1 MKKILIVEDEDII
14 SRDIK
19 NMIDQL
25 GLYTSVVAHS
35 GKQALELYRQ
45 EMPDLILMDINLTG
59 EWDGINTAMEIRKI
73 SDIPLIYLTA
83 YADTTTV
90 KRAKLT
96 QPSGYI
102 IKPFNDTEV
111 KTNIELALYK
121 YHMNRKLLEREQL
134 LSSTLTKIGLGII
147 KTDRLLNIQFINNVA
162 LDILCLKED
171 AVQGKP
177 ITSLVKII
185 NEETDKELSFEDII
199 DTFSGTLSLKLH
211 QKQIPI
217 DLIVETI
224 RDDDDAISYVFILRD
239 LSEKRNIESKIWK
252 AANILER
259 TIQSIQTAVFITS
272 TDFDIMDCNRAATT
286 IFGFARDELA
296 EKHIDILFNAAGK
309 TTRSPIPLDKVIKN
323 KLFYQ
328 GFETLMVRKNKQR
341 FPAEFTVA
349 PLIDEK
355 FNISGWVF
363 TVSDI
368 TQKKYYEN
376 NLKKAKIMA
385 ENANQAKTEFL
396 TNMSHELRTPLN
408 SIIGMTELTL
418 GTDLTHEQKENL
430 TIVKQASHSFLHVL
444 NNILDFSKL
453 EVGKVEL
460 EETNF
465 NIHEVMKDICDLLYV
480 QAKQKDLGFTVSIG
494 KNVPQE
500 LWGDSYKLKQIL
512 TNLIGNAIKFTEH
525 GRIETEICVETASA
539 DKLILHCSVK
549 DTGIGIPHDKIDAIF
564 ESFRQIDGSM
574 TRRYGGTGLG
584 LAITR
589 RLITLMG
596 GSIWIETEQGK
607 GSVFHF
613 TVMFHT
619 KQEHMPVI
627 ALENPEKKIKKSGS
641 TGKSVLVVEDDKNTH
656 KLLCD
661 VLEKRGH
668 AVFCVTNGQDALI
681 MLDKIKF
688 DVILMD
694 LKMPVLDGFAAT
706 KIIRAAGHDSYLHT
720 VPIIAITAHAGKDI
734 KNQCYQAGM
743 NGYIIK
749 PIDFEKLITAVEKKY
764 PNAVK
769 NSGGQETVSPG
780 KQNLINTK
788 QILLH
793 CKKNEINP
801 GEFSTTLKSD
811 LDTIYKN
818 IKKAAG
824 QADKYRLELLSSELK
839 DLAAALGAELL
850 YDDAIRIKMASRK
863 KTMDKAMVVLEMLK
877 PHIKQV
883 ENALAGINA
892 KLK

>member
-525 GRIETEICVETASA
+525 GRIETEICVETASP

>member
-59 EWDGINTAMEIRKI
+59 EWDGINTAVEIRKI

-239 LSEKRNIESKIWK
+239 LSEKRSIESKIWK

-328 GFETLMVRKNKQR
+328 GFEILMVRKNKQR

-363 TVSDI
+363 TISDI

-465 NIHEVMKDICDLLYV
+465 NIHEVMKDICDLLSV
-480 QAKQKDLGFTVSIG
+480 QAKQKDLGFAVSIG

-525 GRIETEICVETASA
+525 GRIDTEICVETASA

-596 GSIWIETEQGK
+596 GSIWIETEQSK

-619 KQEHMPVI
+619 KLEHMPVI

-668 AVFCVTNGQDALI
+668 AVFCVTNGQDALEL
-681 MLDKIKF
+681 LDKIKF

-769 NSGGQETVSPG
+769 NSGGQETASPG

>member
-185 NEETDKELSFEDII
+185 NEETDKELSLEDII

-355 FNISGWVF
+355 FNISGCVF

-525 GRIETEICVETASA
+525 GRIETEICVETASP

>member
-239 LSEKRNIESKIWK
+239 LSEKRSIESKIWK